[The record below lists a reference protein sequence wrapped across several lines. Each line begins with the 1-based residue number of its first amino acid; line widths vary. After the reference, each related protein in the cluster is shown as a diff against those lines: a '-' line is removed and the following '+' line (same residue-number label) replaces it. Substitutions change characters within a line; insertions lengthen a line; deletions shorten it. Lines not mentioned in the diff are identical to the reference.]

1 MLFILTLE
9 LKKAGHSIP
18 EKYNRTPWQ
27 ELQVKSSVCWEVWKV
42 SCRLSREFGVE
53 SECQSGKADEGSNR
67 YCKKQNLYN
76 GKLMLFLTG
85 EQKLIR

>member
-27 ELQVKSSVCWEVWKV
+27 ELQVKPSVCWEVFCGK
-42 SCRLSREFGVE
+42 STEFVVE
-53 SECQSGKADEGSNR
+53 AEYQPGKADEGSNIVR
-67 YCKKQNLYN
+67 NQTCIMEN
-76 GKLMLFLTG
+76 
-85 EQKLIR
+85 